1 MRRAGAR
8 ITGGV
13 RIRTVRMIRSEA
25 LAGRQSRAF
34 LFCFFVGL
42 VAFAGLAILAEL
54 QTYLQLRVAGGVVVV
69 SAAFCAFHADHG
81 LLWHRKMR

>member
-1 MRRAGAR
+1 MGTLTNSRRF
-8 ITGGV
+8 
-13 RIRTVRMIRSEA
+13 
-25 LAGRQSRAF
+25 RQSYSRKARV
-34 LFCFFVGL
+34 LFGFFVGL